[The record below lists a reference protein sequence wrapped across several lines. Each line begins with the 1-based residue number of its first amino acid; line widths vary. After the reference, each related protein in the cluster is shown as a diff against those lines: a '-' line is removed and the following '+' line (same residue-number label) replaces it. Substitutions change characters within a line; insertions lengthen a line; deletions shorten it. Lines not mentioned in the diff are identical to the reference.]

1 MVYVYTAC
9 AISSTQLASQ
19 MLQYINV
26 LTVTVH
32 GDVRPIHQAKHGRS
46 SYRNDVIAGNHG
58 KSDECLVFV
67 GPWFVDWAKYI
78 NTDNGVV
85 E

>member
-9 AISSTQLASQ
+9 ATSSTQLASQ
-19 MLQYINV
+19 MLQYIIV
-26 LTVTVH
+26 LTVAVH